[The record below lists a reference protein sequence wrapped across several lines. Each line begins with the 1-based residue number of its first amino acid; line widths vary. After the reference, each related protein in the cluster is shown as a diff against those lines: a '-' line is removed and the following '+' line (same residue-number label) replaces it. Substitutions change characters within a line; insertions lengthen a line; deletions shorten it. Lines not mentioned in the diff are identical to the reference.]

1 MNLTPQ
7 KIYEKLT
14 NNDLDK
20 KTSIDLLLSIIE
32 NSDEDQ
38 LRLESIEV
46 LDKIRVKDEKIFKMI
61 ENLLVSDTN
70 PELRNSALKYLF
82 INYQERVL
90 PPIKWAVKHETSYKC
105 LVALIKT
112 LAKVEDNESKKILI
126 EELKKIRKVK
136 YLNIERRYENK
147 KYKKGIKRILKTSK
161 LENFSH
167 SHISEILVNFLTVKN
182 LSEKL
187 PNVFFEIN
195 PKNLLVEELDLSD
208 YLEYEVKGTPWGWKN
223 NISSISE
230 IEGLNLLT
238 NLKKLDLSNNQ
249 IEDIKKLK
257 DLKSLT
263 HLTISNNKL
272 KDLKNLSFLQSFPNL
287 EYLDLCGNKIV
298 NYIKPTDFKPE
309 IKLVLKQYHVERF
322 K

>member
-7 KIYEKLT
+7 KIYEKLN

-20 KTSIDLLLSIIE
+20 KSSIDLLLSIIE

-46 LDKIRVKDEKIFKMI
+46 LDRIRAKDEKIFKII
-61 ENLLVSDTN
+61 ENLFVSDTN
-70 PELRNSALKYLF
+70 PELRNSALNYLF

-105 LVALIKT
+105 LVALLKT
-112 LAKVEDNESKKILI
+112 LAKVEDTESKKILI
-126 EELKKIRKVK
+126 EELKKIRKIK

-147 KYKKGIKRILKTSK
+147 KYQKGIKKILKTNN
-161 LENFSH
+161 LESFSH
-167 SHISEILVNFLTVKN
+167 SHISEIIINFLTVKH

-187 PNVFFEIN
+187 PNVYFEIN
-195 PKNLLVEELDLSD
+195 PKSLLVEELDLSD

-223 NISSISE
+223 NISNISE
-230 IEGLNLLT
+230 IEGLNLLR

-263 HLTISNNKL
+263 HLMISNNKL
-272 KDLKNLSFLQSFPNL
+272 NDLKNLSFLQSFPNL
-287 EYLDLCGNKIV
+287 EFLDLCGNKIV

-309 IKLVLKQYHVERF
+309 IKVVLKRYLVERF
-322 K
+322 E

>member
-7 KIYEKLT
+7 KIYEKLN

-20 KTSIDLLLSIIE
+20 KSSIDLLLSIIE

-46 LDKIRVKDEKIFKMI
+46 LNKISVNDEKIFKII
-61 ENLLVSDTN
+61 ENLFVSDTN
-70 PELRNSALKYLF
+70 PELRNSALNFLF
-82 INYQERVL
+82 LNYQERVL

-112 LAKVEDNESKKILI
+112 LAMVENTESKKILI

-136 YLNIERRYENK
+136 YLNLERRYENK
-147 KYKKGIKRILKTSK
+147 KFKTAIKRILKTRN
-161 LENFSH
+161 LEIFSH
-167 SHISEILVNFLTVKN
+167 SHISEIIINFLTIKH

-187 PNVFFEIN
+187 PNVYFEIN
-195 PKNLLVEELDLSD
+195 PTNLLVDELDLSD

-230 IEGLNLLT
+230 IEGLNLLR

-249 IEDIKKLK
+249 IEDINKLK
-257 DLKSLT
+257 DLNSLT
-263 HLTISNNKL
+263 HLMISNNKL
-272 KDLKNLSFLQSFPNL
+272 KDLKNLNFLQSFPNL

-309 IKLVLKQYHVERF
+309 IELILKRYLVERF
-322 K
+322 E